1 MDVTIREFMRCLFK
15 SEYEILTI
23 SGTPPMKVLCDA
35 WDNLYE
41 DYAKAIGNQQYQRLM
56 RAMREY
62 IRLTGKLMSAEAGLT
77 ILQMRRD
84 EEAIDGIHA
93 LGYNLEF
100 SAKDRKAYDRDMHV
114 LMSHCKTIRAK
125 ISVQADEIEKIKNE
139 NANEKQATEQD
150 FISGIAVISKH
161 MGFRIDITTCS
172 MGEYAEYQR
181 QYNDYV
187 TRENAKNK
195 NNG

>member
-1 MDVTIREFMRCLFK
+1 MNWDFKTLFAGRRQETPQPSGNYTIKTSLMDVTIREFMRCLFK

-23 SGTPPMKVLCDA
+23 SGTPPRKALCDT

-84 EEAIDGIHA
+84 EEAIDVFETTRA
-93 LGYNLEF
+93 EWKPKTLP
-100 SAKDRKAYDRDMHV
+100 AKVAP
-114 LMSHCKTIRAK
+114 
-125 ISVQADEIEKIKNE
+125 
-139 NANEKQATEQD
+139 
-150 FISGIAVISKH
+150 
-161 MGFRIDITTCS
+161 
-172 MGEYAEYQR
+172 
-181 QYNDYV
+181 
-187 TRENAKNK
+187 
-195 NNG
+195 